1 MQTATSPKGLKLLST
16 NEVCEI
22 FGVSED
28 TLWRRRKDGYF
39 VEGYH
44 YIRIG
49 TLKRSQFRWHHD
61 RTLEVFTFCKQPT
74 KQVLE
79 IAKQAQILGQ
89 VIIGNTPCMQKQHLY
104 LLSHT
109 FSNKSLISLK
119 INRRT
124 VYIL

>member
-28 TLWRRRKDGYF
+28 TLWRRRKDG
-39 VEGYH
+39 H

-61 RTLEVFTFCKQPT
+61 RTLEVFTFWKKPT

-79 IAKQAQILGQ
+79 IAKQAQVQ
-89 VIIGNTPCMQKQHLY
+89 ESAK
-104 LLSHT
+104 
-109 FSNKSLISLK
+109 
-119 INRRT
+119 
-124 VYIL
+124 

>member
-49 TLKRSQFRWHHD
+49 TNKRSKFLWHHD
-61 RTLEVFTFCKQPT
+61 RVLEVFTYWKKPT
-74 KQVLE
+74 KQILE
-79 IAKQAQILGQ
+79 IAKQAQVQ
-89 VIIGNTPCMQKQHLY
+89 ESAK
-104 LLSHT
+104 
-109 FSNKSLISLK
+109 
-119 INRRT
+119 
-124 VYIL
+124 